1 MLERSA
7 ERDAAIRATLPHVPL
22 DGWTMRALRAGLAAL
37 GEPPEAARN
46 LFPDGPIDLFEAWC
60 DLADREM
67 EQAAERTENLG
78 AGGLEPKGL
87 GEGLGLAAR
96 VRALVALRLRLLRPH
111 REAVRRGLAL
121 LAASGQPGA
130 AARITARTVDSIWHA
145 AGERATDFSWYTKRA
160 SLAAI
165 YTATLLY
172 WLTDQSEEEATL
184 AFLDRRLAGLAT
196 FGRLRRTVSSA
207 CGRVFRPRRAA

>member
-37 GEPPEAARN
+37 GEPPETARN
-46 LFPDGPIDLFEAWC
+46 LFPGGPVDLFEAWC

-67 EQAAERTENLG
+67 EQAASGPE
-78 AGGLEPKGL
+78 GLRAGL
-87 GEGLGLAAR
+87 GEGLGLTAR

-111 REAVRRGLAL
+111 REALRRGLAL

-165 YTATLLY
+165 YAATLLY
-172 WLTDQSEEEATL
+172 WLTDQSEEDEATL
-184 AFLDRRLAGLAT
+184 AFLDRRLAGLAA
-196 FGRLRRTVSSA
+196 FGRLRRNVSSA
-207 CGRVFRPRRAA
+207 CGRVFRLRRAA